1 MMKRDVAIKD
11 CWIVGQLAGIR
22 MLERELADA
31 FRRPRASAGEDL
43 RQRVA
48 ELNAW
53 VNMVDEVLAAR
64 ASSPRTSGAGGLI
77 TMPVHNSGGQLPAA

>member
-1 MMKRDVAIKD
+1 MKRDVAIKD
-11 CWIVGQLAGIR
+11 CWIVGQLTGIR

-48 ELNAW
+48 ELNSW
-53 VNMVDEVLAAR
+53 VNIVDEALAAR
-64 ASSPRTSGAGGLI
+64 ARSPRTSGTGRLI
-77 TMPVHNSGGQLPAA
+77 TMPVNDSGGQLPAA